1 MDSQTS
7 LIQAYTAGNTT
18 ESYTVS
24 EFITG
29 ESQKGFTKAAL
40 LFYFYWMLKPFYFP
54 RVTYKGMKNPEGFI
68 SINVRILFSCSR
80 SICFRLGVSES
91 FV

>member
-1 MDSQTS
+1 MGVKSLFSEGFGCCIGAGDQVKGTVRSVDSQTS

-40 LFYFYWMLKPFYFP
+40 LFYFY
-54 RVTYKGMKNPEGFI
+54 
-68 SINVRILFSCSR
+68 
-80 SICFRLGVSES
+80 
-91 FV
+91 